1 MTTTARRPF
10 GILAAFAGPSLPLA
24 ALGLPLVVFLPE
36 YYSNALG
43 LPLAAVGAAFM
54 GVRLLD
60 ILFDPVMG
68 GIMDRT
74 RSRFG
79 RFRPWLAIGAPL
91 LMLASYMLFMARPGV
106 GVGYLWTW
114 LIVVYAGLS
123 ICVLAH
129 TAWASVL
136 ESDYNQRSRVY
147 AWWQGGNVIGM
158 ILVLILPPIL
168 ENAVGG
174 GHAAGVQSMGWFIII
189 LLPLTIGAA
198 LARVPEP
205 LAPVERHRAGLREY
219 AGLLKRPTVRR
230 ILIADLLLGL
240 APGITGAL
248 FFFYFERVK
257 DFDKAQAGILL
268 LIYFLSALVCA
279 PIWTKLARRIGKHKA
294 LTVAGI
300 TYAVVQGLIVIMPPG
315 NFWLAVPGLILGGL
329 PYSAGPF
336 LLRSMLAD
344 VGDEER
350 LASGADRTGLLYA
363 ILAGTAKVGYAL
375 AVGITFVALDKL
387 GFNAQGAGDPQA
399 GIAGL
404 QALFAFAPAALGL
417 LAAWVCFGYPLD
429 AARHAEIREQL
440 ALRDGGPPPTT
451 DLEPDAV
458 HVPAQ

>member
-1 MTTTARRPF
+1 MSLARQPAST
-10 GILAAFAGPSLPLA
+10 LAAFAGPTLPLA
-24 ALGLPLVVFLPE
+24 ALGLPLVVYLPE

-60 ILFDPVMG
+60 ILFDPFIG
-68 GIMDRT
+68 GVMDRT
-74 RSRFG
+74 RSKWG
-79 RFRPWLAIGAPL
+79 RFRPWLVAGAPL
-91 LMLASYMLFMARPGV
+91 LILATWMLFMAERGI
-106 GVGYLWTW
+106 GVGYLWFW
-114 LIVVYAGLS
+114 LIVMYAGLS

-129 TAWASVL
+129 TAWAAVL
-136 ESDYNQRSRVY
+136 SSDYNQRSRIY
-147 AWWQGGNVIGM
+147 TWWQAGNVVGM
-158 ILVLILPPIL
+158 ILVLVLPPLL
-168 ENAVGG
+168 ESAVGG
-174 GHAAGVQSMGWFIII
+174 DHAAGIQAMGWFIII

-198 LARVPEP
+198 LWRTPEP
-205 LAPVERHRAGLREY
+205 VAPVERHRAGLREY
-219 AGLLKRPTVRR
+219 AALLKRPTVQR

-257 DFDKAQAGILL
+257 DFDKAEAGILL
-268 LIYFLSALVCA
+268 LVYFLSALVCA
-279 PIWTKLARRIGKHKA
+279 PLWTRLARNIGKHKA
-294 LTVAGI
+294 LSIAGVVYAIVQAGI
-300 TYAVVQGLIVIMPPG
+300 VFMPVG
-315 NFWLAVPGLILGGL
+315 NFWVAVPLLVLAGL

-350 LASGADRTGLLYA
+350 LVSGADRTGLLYA
-363 ILAGTAKVGYAL
+363 ILAGTAKLGYAL
-375 AVGITFVALDKL
+375 AVGITFVALDAL
-387 GFNAQGAGDPQA
+387 GFNAGGGGDPRA
-399 GIAGL
+399 GMMGL
-404 QALFAFAPAALGL
+404 QALFVIAPAVLGL

-440 ALRDGGPPPTT
+440 ALRDLPPPTA

>member
-1 MTTTARRPF
+1 MSQARQKP
-10 GILAAFAGPSLPLA
+10 GTLAAFAGPCLPLA
-24 ALGLPLVVFLPE
+24 ALGLPLVVYLPE

-60 ILFDPVMG
+60 ILFDPFIG
-68 GIMDRT
+68 GVMDRT
-74 RSRFG
+74 RTKWG
-79 RFRPWLAIGAPL
+79 RFRPWLALGAPL
-91 LMLASYMLFMARPGV
+91 LIVASYMLFMAKPGV
-106 GVGYLWTW
+106 SVGYLWLW

-129 TAWASVL
+129 TAWGSILSA
-136 ESDYNQRSRVY
+136 DYNQRSRIY
-147 AWWQGGNVIGM
+147 TWWQAGNVVGM
-158 ILVLILPPIL
+158 ILVLVLPPLL

-174 GHAAGVQSMGWFIII
+174 DHAAGIQAMGWFIIV
-189 LLPLTIGAA
+189 LLPLTIGASLMA
-198 LARVPEP
+198 VPEP
-205 LAPVERHRAGLREY
+205 VAPVERHRAGLREY
-219 AGLLKRPTVRR
+219 AGLLKRPTIQR

-257 DFDKAQAGILL
+257 DFDKGEAGILL

-279 PIWTKLARRIGKHKA
+279 PIWTRLARKIGKHKA
-294 LTVAGI
+294 LSVAGVV
-300 TYAVVQGLIVIMPPG
+300 YAVVQTLIVIMPNG
-315 NFWLAVPGLILGGL
+315 NFALAVPGLILAGL

-363 ILAGTAKVGYAL
+363 ILAGTAKIGYAL
-375 AVGITFVALDKL
+375 AVGITFVALDVL
-387 GFNAQGAGDPQA
+387 GFNAQGGGDPQA
-399 GIAGL
+399 GMAGL
-404 QALFAFAPAALGL
+404 QALFVVGPAVLGL
-417 LAAWVCFGYPLD
+417 VAAWVCFGYPLD
-429 AARHAEIREQL
+429 ENRHAEIQDQL
-440 ALRDGGPPPTT
+440 AARDAIPPVGTEL
-451 DLEPDAV
+451 DPDAV